1 MRLQN
6 SSLSLSPSSSL
17 CFHLALTPYQQ
28 DSPYLLMICVWT
40 CTKVQ
45 PEINCFSSLQLICI
59 PSFTLGLSQGYHD
72 SRRQSKVLGLLTA
85 KSIAKLLGPRFWQ
98 LGLIWQ
104 VSTNTGCPS
113 QRHSEAVAAGNN
125 SLAWRKSAA
134 TLAILTVTDLVWESN
149 RSGSDKSLTS
159 QWLQV
164 FFDVKWNFQCSYCY
178 S

>member
-1 MRLQN
+1 MRLQS

-17 CFHLALTPYQQ
+17 CCHLALTPCQQ

-40 CTKVQ
+40 CTKCN
-45 PEINCFSSLQLICI
+45 PKSTAFRHFSSYVSLHLPLVFLKAIMI
-59 PSFTLGLSQGYHD
+59 PEDNQ
-72 SRRQSKVLGLLTA
+72 
-85 KSIAKLLGPRFWQ
+85 RFWVFWLQNQSPNSWGRDFAQ
-98 LGLIWQ
+98 LGLIRQ